1 VNELTFGQETKIPLS
16 YKVDFEVFGDYS
28 YPSIQQESGKKYK
41 NANVSICAH
50 HKDTSD
56 NFSVYSVS
64 PLFRYKVQAQI
75 IDDHNIKFFVI
86 FDWSFECNNSNLQ
99 QKR

>member
-1 VNELTFGQETKIPLS
+1 LFGANDNNNEISTPHVNIADKPTIIKITSIKKQQIGTPL
-16 YKVDFEVFGDYS
+16 
-28 YPSIQQESGKKYK
+28 
-41 NANVSICAH
+41 NLANITITAH

-86 FDWSFECNNSNLQ
+86 FDWSFECNTSNLQ
-99 QKR
+99 